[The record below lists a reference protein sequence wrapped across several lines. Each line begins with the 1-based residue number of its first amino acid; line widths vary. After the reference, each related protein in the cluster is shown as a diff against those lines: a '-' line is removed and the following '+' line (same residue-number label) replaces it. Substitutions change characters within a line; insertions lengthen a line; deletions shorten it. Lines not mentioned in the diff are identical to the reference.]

1 MRRLLICILALGGA
15 CVPLVAQADQTR
27 ITHFTRE
34 ARRLADLPGADGIPA
49 QLGTFRAWI
58 AEAQAAQIKK
68 RARAVE
74 RALARVEA
82 QHRLIVALLDKV
94 NAERAAQ
101 AAKGEAAELRK
112 TASAAHAEVA
122 RREEAR
128 RRLAA
133 SLEEAP

>member
-1 MRRLLICILALGGA
+1 MRRLTGVGMLL
-15 CVPLVAQADQTR
+15 LVMAGTAWGDQSR

-34 ARRLADLPGADGIPA
+34 ARRLAQQPGADGIPA

-58 AEAQAAQIKK
+58 AEAQAAQIAKK
-68 RARAVE
+68 TRTVE
-74 RALARVEA
+74 RALARIEA
-82 QHRLIVALLDKV
+82 QHQLIVALLDKV
-94 NAERAAQ
+94 VAKRAAQ
-101 AAKGEAAELRK
+101 AAKAEAREMRAA
-112 TASAAHAEVA
+112 ASAAHAEVA